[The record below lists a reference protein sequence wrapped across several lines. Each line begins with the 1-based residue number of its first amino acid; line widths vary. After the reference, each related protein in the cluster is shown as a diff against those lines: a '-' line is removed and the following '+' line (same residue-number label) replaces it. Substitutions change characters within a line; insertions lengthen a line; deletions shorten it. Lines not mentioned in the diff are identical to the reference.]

1 MSDGF
6 IDASSNPAAAN
17 AAYEAL
23 LSDEDAPTSVVATDP
38 PVIADYSG
46 GPWRLPGGVYTESG
60 AFSRDLEVREL
71 NGRDE
76 SNIAKASGDPV
87 KWTNTVLAAGIQTV
101 GEYQRG
107 SGVDVLGS
115 MLVGDRDYAMLAIS
129 EATYGP
135 VIVDTEAVCPHCDE
149 EFNLVIKVS
158 DIPVKEMANPEERTF
173 TVPLRKGGK
182 AHVRLP
188 NGNDQAAYL
197 DGQDVSTADRNSALL
212 RRIVGAIED
221 ADGNLEHMA
230 GFESRVDLLG
240 VVDRKAILDAV
251 DERMPGPQYS
261 RVEIEHSCGKKI
273 AIPPIG
279 LMSLFPGL

>member
-1 MSDGF
+1 MADGF

-17 AAYEAL
+17 AAYEAIT
-23 LSDEDAPTSVVATDP
+23 SDEDIPTSVVATDP

-46 GPWRLPGGVYTESG
+46 GPWRLPAGVYFEDGTLG
-60 AFSRDLEVREL
+60 RDLDVKEL

-76 SNIAKASGDPV
+76 SLIAKSAGDPV
-87 KWTNTVLAAGIQTV
+87 KWTNTVLAAGIKSV
-101 GEYQRG
+101 GGQ
-107 SGVDVLGS
+107 SGLGIGDQ

-135 VIVDTEAVCPHCDE
+135 VIIDTEAVCPHCQED
-149 EFNLVIKVS
+149 FNLVIKVS
-158 DIPVKEMANPEERTF
+158 DIPIKEMSDPHARTF
-173 TVPLRKGGK
+173 EVPLRKGGK

-188 NGNDQAAYL
+188 NGADQAAYL
-197 DGQDVSTADRNSALL
+197 DGQDVTDADRNTALL

-221 ADGNLEHMA
+221 ADGNIETMA

-240 VVDRKAILDAV
+240 IVDRKAILAAV